1 MYASFLLFTYIN
13 NFIIYFNIEI
23 NIYKKY
29 NK

>member
-13 NFIIYFNIEI
+13 NFIIHFNIEI